1 VSSNRTV
8 MERRHGGLRANNGS
22 GAGSPWRARTIGL
35 IILAVI
41 FAVPTYG
48 YYRVYVQPANEW
60 TARIDGDV
68 ITTVGDVAERL
79 QAVSLLNE
87 AEGANF
93 LTDNPYEAQRSMVE
107 EELIWRAAQR
117 LQFAITNQA
126 VDEALR
132 DRFLPQGAPAST
144 TSEGQLEREF
154 NESYSRF
161 LTRGR
166 LSDEQ
171 YRRLVRIQIYR
182 ESLKQELALQIPA
195 AMEQVEI
202 AWILLPPDFEEEDS
216 VLTILE
222 EESLFENVAQQL
234 NTESYYANSSRPGYV
249 GWVPVGAFPQLDP
262 YLFTEPPK
270 DGALVGPVPT
280 RDGTY
285 IIKVL
290 SGAQVHKIENPKM
303 VELLKEAALL
313 AWVQNE
319 WDAQAVELRFTS
331 KDYDWVFDRVEEN
344 MPVAN

>member
-1 VSSNRTV
+1 VSSNQTV
-8 MERRHGGLRANNGS
+8 MERRHRGLRPNNGS
-22 GAGSPWRARTIGL
+22 GVGSPWKARTVGL

-41 FAVPTYG
+41 FAVPAYG
-48 YYRVYVQPANEW
+48 YYRVYVQPASEW

-68 ITTVGDVAERL
+68 ITTISDIAERL

-87 AEGANF
+87 AQGANSP
-93 LTDNPYEAQRSMVE
+93 TDNPYEAQRSMVE

-132 DRFLPQGAPAST
+132 DRFLPEGASASA
-144 TSEGQLEREF
+144 TSEEQLEREF

-182 ESLKQELALQIPA
+182 ESLKQELASQIPA
-195 AMEQVEI
+195 AMEQMEI
-202 AWILLPPDFEEEDS
+202 SWILLPPDFEEEQA

-222 EESLFENVAQQL
+222 EESVFENVAQQL

-249 GWVPVGAFPQLDP
+249 GWVPMGAFPQLDP
-262 YLFTEPPK
+262 YLFREPLK
-270 DGALVGPVPT
+270 DDTLVGPVPT

-290 SGAQVHKIENPKM
+290 RGAQVHKIENPKM

-319 WDAQAVELRFTS
+319 WDTHAVELRFSS
-331 KDYDWVFDRVEEN
+331 KDYDWVLDRVEEN
-344 MPVAN
+344 MQIAN